1 MPMPTLRYG
10 DGFEDITPR
19 LRDFVKIL
27 QLALKNLGHSVGAE
41 GLFDRDTERAVIAF
55 QQSLGV
61 KDDGIVRQDTW
72 QAISQNI
79 HIAPS
84 PDVPPPPTPPEQYP
98 VLKYRDGF
106 STTTPQLNEAVKKL
120 QSLLKK
126 YGYST
131 FEDGFFTRSTEDAVK
146 SFQKEKD
153 LTSDGVVRED
163 TWKAL
168 EGGGARPA
176 DVDPAYP
183 GLKLWDGFA
192 NSNPHLR
199 EDVKRLQEMLK
210 KLGYPIDVDGLFGM
224 DTEDAVKDFQ
234 FANGLVSDGE
244 VDKATWKAL
253 EQVADIAPAPGEPE
267 SPEPEPGDERRF
279 RLFGREVEEAEE
291 APPDAPA
298 GEEKQPRGPIR
309 RFFSQQIEETPPDST
324 AAEEKQPRGPIRRFF
339 SQQIEETP
347 PDSAAAEEE
356 PQREGPFRR
365 FFGRE
370 SGERGEPAGESRKRL
385 FSSSS
390 HPVLRYSDGFS
401 DTTPELRP
409 DVQYLQELLHDRGY
423 SLDTDGMF
431 GKGTEDAVKDFQKS
445 KNITADGIVEQNTW
459 AALEEKLR
467 LTSRPIFSRLR
478 DVFSKPEE
486 PSTPGDTVVT
496 AGSVLYYPTLKYCD
510 GYTDVNPHLNR
521 DVRRLQSTLN
531 KAGYSTGADGLF
543 GSGTENLVKQFQGSQ
558 GLKADGAVNT
568 NTWSAL
574 KRYGVPPAESAILNF
589 FWGDPNWVH
598 NWEGHNG
605 SAYWPGGSS
614 GVTLDPGMDL
624 GHADPDLIEELYEP
638 ILTSQQLSAVRKV
651 FGIKG
656 DAANRALQ
664 SDPVLQSIEI
674 SRAQAD
680 EIFEYAAVPYWDG
693 IVKRFNTLIYPDTLA
708 SVQTALLSLS
718 YNRGYGNSD
727 LEQLKAPLEQKDWW
741 EVADRI
747 GNMQQDHELEGI
759 RKRRQAEADLIRWEL
774 NWQIEYGY
782 RAS

>member
-61 KDDGIVRQDTW
+61 NDDGIVRQDTW

-84 PDVPPPPTPPEQYP
+84 SDAPPPATPPEQYP

-153 LTSDGVVRED
+153 LTSDGIVRED

-176 DVDPAYP
+176 AVDPAYP
-183 GLKLWDGFA
+183 SLKLWDGFA
-192 NSNPHLR
+192 NSNPQLR

-253 EQVADIAPAPGEPE
+253 EQVADIAPLPGGSEPAE
-267 SPEPEPGDERRF
+267 REPGDERRF
-279 RLFGREVEEAEE
+279 RFFGRETEEVEEAPETAPEEEPSEERFSRRFFGREREE
-291 APPDAPA
+291 APADAPA
-298 GEEKQPRGPIR
+298 GEEKPERGLFGRI
-309 RFFSQQIEETPPDST
+309 
-324 AAEEKQPRGPIRRFF
+324 
-339 SQQIEETP
+339 
-347 PDSAAAEEE
+347 
-356 PQREGPFRR
+356 
-365 FFGRE
+365 FGRE
-370 SGERGEPAGESRKRL
+370 TGERGDSGGGSRKRV

-390 HPVLRYSDGFS
+390 HPTLKYKDGFS

-409 DVQYLQELLHDRGY
+409 DVQYLQELLNDRGY

-431 GKGTEDAVKDFQKS
+431 GKGTEDAVKGFQRS
-445 KNITADGIVEQNTW
+445 KNLPADGIVGQSTW
-459 AALEEKLR
+459 SALEEKLR

-478 DVFSKPEE
+478 DFLSKPVE
-486 PSTPGDTVVT
+486 PSAPGDTVVT
-496 AGSVLYYPTLKYCD
+496 AGSVLYYPILKYCD

-521 DVRRLQSTLN
+521 DVRRLQNALN

-543 GSGTENLVKQFQGSQ
+543 GSGTESLVKQFQSSQ
-558 GLKADGAVNT
+558 GLKADGVVNT

-574 KRYGVPPAESAILNF
+574 KRYGIPAAESETLGF

-624 GHADPDLIEELYEP
+624 GHADPSLIEELYEP
-638 ILTSQQLSAVRKV
+638 ILTSQQFSAVRKV
-651 FGIKG
+651 YGVQG
-656 DAANRALQ
+656 DAANRALN

-708 SVQTALLSLS
+708 TVQTALLSLS